1 MQRLLLLL
9 IVLTSLNAA
18 AQTSTIKGTVFDTTS
33 KKGLAY
39 ATISLVKAKDS
50 TLVSFSKAD
59 SSGNFTLRSVSYGD
73 YLVSTSYVGFVP
85 VRKPVSVKSATT
97 DLGNI
102 EMTDVKFADEVVVRS
117 KRPPVTINGDTL
129 EFNTENFK
137 TQPNAVVED
146 MLKKMPGITIDNDG
160 TVRINGQRVNRV
172 LVNGKEFFTG
182 DPKLATKNLSADAI
196 DKVQVFDKK
205 SDQAEFT
212 GVDDGNSQK
221 AINLKLKKD
230 RSNALFGRVTA
241 GAGENGRFDAQA
253 NINRFKGEQQ
263 SSFLGMGNNTNR
275 QGFNMSDIMNF
286 TGEMARGM
294 RGGGGISIR
303 INTPGEDNGLP
314 VTGMGQNQQG
324 IAQTFAG
331 GLNFNDTWNNKNTS
345 VNASVIASDIDLN
358 TVRNINRQYLFPGN
372 NYNYTQQSTSDRIV
386 QQQRVNMAVD
396 HKFDSLT
403 SLKITPQL
411 SFQKNKNHSTSNYA
425 AETLAKAQMNN
436 GSSESLSVADG
447 MNFSTNMLLRKKFA
461 KKGRTLSVNMDV
473 QYNKSESKGTQYS
486 QFATYNSSGIA
497 DDSIL
502 NQRNSIDAI
511 SRMYSANITYTEPVS
526 KRSLLEVMAY
536 GNRSI
541 GESERNIF
549 DYDAFSGKHDD
560 LNNTLSNSFR
570 SNYVYKGGGVHY
582 RANYTKYNFTIG
594 TSIQSANLKGINKS
608 TGTAVEQ
615 EFTDILPDASFQ
627 WKLRQYSNVNLSY
640 SSSTQ
645 QPSVRQLQPVADV
658 SDPLNITLG
667 NPGLR
672 RSYNHA
678 INLTFFS
685 ADPLR
690 GKNLFAF
697 AALSMT
703 DDAIVYADE
712 IKPGGIRTSK
722 PMNVNGVMNAF
733 ASINKGFQVKKLKSR
748 FQLSLGFS
756 YFENISFIN
765 TQKNEIQNRSIS
777 PSVSWNFG
785 IDNTI
790 DLMAS
795 ARLNISRAEY
805 SLQPVL
811 NNNYLQ
817 QVYNFEMTNY
827 LPWGFLLNNTLNY
840 TKNTGRADGFNIG
853 VPFWNASIAKSF
865 LKNKRAEAK
874 LSVNDILNKSLG
886 ITRNAN
892 QNYIEDLQYNVLRRY
907 SLLSFTY
914 ALNKSGLNS
923 GARTVVRTI
932 N

>member
-1 MQRLLLLL
+1 MQRLLTLL
-9 IVLTSLNAA
+9 ITLISFSAA

-50 TLVSFSKAD
+50 MLVSFSKAD
-59 SSGNFTLRSVSYGD
+59 STGNFTLRSVAYGD

-85 VRKPVSVKSATT
+85 VWKPVSVISQMTE
-97 DLGNI
+97 LGNI

-146 MLKKMPGITIDNDG
+146 MLKKMPGITVDNDG

-182 DPKLATKNLSADAI
+182 DPKLATRNLNADAI

-230 RSNALFGRVTA
+230 RNNALFGRVTA
-241 GAGENGRFDAQA
+241 GAGENGRYDAQA
-253 NINRFKGEQQ
+253 NINKFKGEQQ
-263 SSFLGMGNNTNR
+263 TSFLGMGNNTNR
-275 QGFNMSDIMNF
+275 QGFTMSDIMNF

-303 INTPGEDNGLP
+303 IGTPGEDNGLP

-324 IAQTFAG
+324 VAQTFAG
-331 GLNFNDTWNNKNTS
+331 GLNFNDTWNNKKTS
-345 VNASVIASDIDLN
+345 VNASVIGSDIDLN
-358 TVRNINRQYLFPGN
+358 TVRSINRQYLFPGN
-372 NYNYTQQSTSDRIV
+372 NYNYTQNSTSDRIV
-386 QQQRVNMAVD
+386 QQQRINMAVD

-411 SFQKNKNHSTSNYA
+411 SFQKNKNHNISSYA
-425 AETLAKAQMNN
+425 AETLVKAPMNK
-436 GSSESLSVADG
+436 GRSESVSVADG
-447 MNFSTNMLLRKKFA
+447 MNFSTNLLFRKKFA
-461 KKGRTLSVNMDV
+461 KKGRTLSTNVDV
-473 QYNKSESKGTQYS
+473 QYNHSESKGTQFS
-486 QFATYNSSGIA
+486 QFSTYNNSGIA
-497 DDSIL
+497 DDSVL
-502 NQRNSIDAI
+502 NQRNTIDAI
-511 SRMYSANITYTEPVS
+511 SRMYSANVTYTEPIG
-526 KRSLLEVMAY
+526 KKSLLEIMAY
-536 GNRSI
+536 GNKSI
-541 GESERNIF
+541 GESERSIYDF
-549 DYDAFSGKHDD
+549 DAFSGKHDD
-560 LNNTLSNSFR
+560 LNNDLSNSFR
-570 SNYVYKGGGVHY
+570 SNYTYTGGGIHY
-582 RANYTKYNFTIG
+582 RANRTKYNFTVG
-594 TSIQSANLKGINKS
+594 SSVQSASLKGINKT

-615 EFTDILPDASFQ
+615 TFTDILPDATFSYKFH
-627 WKLRQYSNVNLSY
+627 QYSNLNVNY
-640 SSSTQ
+640 STNTQ
-645 QPSVRQLQPVADV
+645 QPSTRQLQPVADV
-658 SDPLNITLG
+658 SDPLNISLG
-667 NPGLR
+667 NPDLK
-672 RSYNHA
+672 RSYNHSVSV
-678 INLTFFS
+678 NFFS
-685 ADPLR
+685 TDPFR
-690 GKNLFAF
+690 GKNMFAF
-697 AALSMT
+697 AALNIT

-733 ASINKGFQVKKLKSR
+733 ASINKGFQVKKLNSR
-748 FQLSLGFS
+748 FQLSLGAS
-756 YFENISFIN
+756 YFKNISFIN
-765 TQKNEIQNRSIS
+765 TKRNEIINRSIS
-777 PSVSWNFG
+777 PSFTWNFG
-785 IDNTI
+785 IDSKI
-790 DLMAS
+790 DIMAS

-811 NNNYLQ
+811 NTNYLQ
-817 QVYNFEMTNY
+817 QVYNLEMTNY
-827 LPWGFLLNNTLNY
+827 LPGGFSLNNTLNY

-853 VPFWNASIAKSF
+853 VPFWNASVAKSF
-865 LKNKRAEAK
+865 LKNKRAEIK